1 MSKNK
6 YNVQLE
12 CEICKNPIIV
22 SYEKYKP
29 FKNSPV
35 TDIRLTIEVGCSHI
49 ATGPVKPYI
58 DLGSDLKQMQ
68 ENRRIEYQNLEDR
81 ERQKRLKEI
90 FKDFDE
96 DEQFNP
102 SRF

>member
-1 MSKNK
+1 MSKK

-35 TDIRLTIEVGCSHI
+35 CDVRLQIEVGCPHI

-58 DLGSDLKQMQ
+58 DFGLELRNMYENRHIDMQ
-68 ENRRIEYQNLEDR
+68 ELE
-81 ERQKRLKEI
+81 EKEKNKRLKEI
-90 FKDFDE
+90 LKDYDPDDE
-96 DEQFNP
+96 FNFN
-102 SRF
+102 RF

>member
-1 MSKNK
+1 MSNKK
-6 YNVQLE
+6 YNVQRE
-12 CEICKNPIIV
+12 CEICKNPIII

-29 FKNSPV
+29 FKNSPI
-35 TDIRLTIEVGCSHI
+35 TDIRLTIEVGCNHI

-58 DLGSDLKQMQ
+58 DLGLELKQMQ
-68 ENRRIEYQNLEDR
+68 EDRRIEFQNLEDK

-90 FKDFDE
+90 LGDYDPDSE
-96 DEQFNP
+96 YDP

>member
-1 MSKNK
+1 MPKK

-22 SYEKYKP
+22 SYEKFKP
-29 FKNSPV
+29 FKNSPI
-35 TDIRLTIEVGCSHI
+35 TDIKLEITVGCPHI

-58 DLGSDLKQMQ
+58 DLGLELKQMQ
-68 ENRRIEYQNLEDR
+68 ENRRIDYQNLEDK
-81 ERQKRLKEI
+81 EHQKRLKEI
-90 FKDFDE
+90 LGEYDPDQE
-96 DEQFNP
+96 YDP

>member
-12 CEICKNPIIV
+12 CPICKNPIII

-29 FKNSPV
+29 FKNSPI
-35 TDIRLTIEVGCSHI
+35 TDIRLTIEVGCNHI

-58 DLGSDLKQMQ
+58 DLGLELKQMQ
-68 ENRRIEYQNLEDR
+68 EDRRIEFQNLEDK

-90 FKDFDE
+90 LGDYDE
-96 DEQFNP
+96 DSKYDP